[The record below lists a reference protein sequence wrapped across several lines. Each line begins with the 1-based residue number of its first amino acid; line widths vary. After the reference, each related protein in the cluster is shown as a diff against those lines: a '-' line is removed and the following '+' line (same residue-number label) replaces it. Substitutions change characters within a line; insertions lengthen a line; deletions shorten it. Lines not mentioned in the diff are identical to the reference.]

1 MERGHHVR
9 LSAQRELCSKGFF
22 QQSLSRLRPLA
33 DRMSA
38 LRGATWGALSSNR
51 CYHSRIELF
60 QAEFLY
66 KLGLF
71 LMIQKKF
78 AVLLAAVALVLTWPI
93 GSRNATAQTGSSAEI
108 VLVLPFENVSNHPEY
123 NWIGES
129 FADSLS
135 ALLNKPGLIV
145 VTSEERAV
153 AYQRLRLP
161 LTVLPSRATAIKIA
175 RELKASMIVIGT
187 YNVTVPPAGSSHDK
201 TTPAV
206 DKPLAMI
213 SGEARVVRVN
223 EGRMA
228 GDIFDGAWAPRVYD
242 FSDQVAN
249 LQKVHGELAY
259 QVLFQRDKALSF
271 SRNQLIQEATKV
283 PSQAYEA
290 VQKGL
295 LTPEADPTRAIYFKN
310 ALRLFAKDNGGAV
323 YPQAAFELGRFYFNQ
338 AQWKE
343 SIEYFTMLQK
353 KDAHYGEAQFYAGLA
368 YWKTGDIPNAIA
380 TLIPLADEK
389 VMPLVGVYNNAGAV
403 SIAAA
408 RDEKKP
414 EERTRLL
421 LQGITLLSRAVDSS
435 PDDTTVLFN
444 YAYALFLAEKYS
456 EAAEKLERV
465 IAANQKDGDAYFLL
479 AKIQER
485 ANHADAANAADNQA
499 RKYMPQQ
506 SYAKWQTDWQK
517 SPSLA
522 TLALRS
528 RDVLNQID
536 ISDLDRRKT
545 IEAAN
550 ANNTQE
556 ALNKIRDLYQQGRD
570 DEALAEIRKVLIVE
584 PTNAEAFL
592 LSGRINQRRGDQ
604 EAAIAALK
612 TAIFWDPPPKMID
625 AHILLGRIFL
635 ERGDLGEARKYAVSA
650 INIDPSN
657 QEAMALQRQV
667 TMGRP

>member
-1 MERGHHVR
+1 
-9 LSAQRELCSKGFF
+9 
-22 QQSLSRLRPLA
+22 
-33 DRMSA
+33 
-38 LRGATWGALSSNR
+38 
-51 CYHSRIELF
+51 
-60 QAEFLY
+60 
-66 KLGLF
+66 
-71 LMIQKKF
+71 MIQKKL
-78 AVLLAAVALVLTWPI
+78 AVLLAATLLVLALPI
-93 GSRNATAQTGSSAEI
+93 GSRNAAAQTSSSAEI

-135 ALLNKPGLIV
+135 ELLNKPGLIV

-187 YNVTVPPAGSSHDK
+187 YNVLVPPAASDDK
-201 TTPAV
+201 ATAPV

-228 GDIFDGAWAPRVYD
+228 GDVFDGAWAPRVYD
-242 FSDQVAN
+242 FSDQVTN
-249 LQKVHGELAY
+249 LQRVHGELAY
-259 QVLFQRDKALSF
+259 QILFQRDKALSF

-283 PSQAYEA
+283 PAQAYEA

-295 LTPEADPTRAIYFKN
+295 LTPDREPTRAIYFKN
-310 ALRLFAKDNGGAV
+310 ALQLYGKENGGAI
-323 YPQAAFELGRFYFNQ
+323 YPQAAFELGNFYFDQ

-343 SIEYFTMLQK
+343 AIEYFSMLQK
-353 KDAHYGEAQFYAGLA
+353 KDPHYGEAQFYAGLA
-368 YWKTGDIPNAIA
+368 EWKTGDISKALA
-380 TLIPLADEK
+380 TLVPLADEK

-403 SIAAA
+403 SVAAA

-414 EERTRLL
+414 EEKTRLL

-444 YAYALFLAEKYS
+444 YAYALFLAEKYP
-456 EAAEKLERV
+456 EAAEKLEKV
-465 IAANQKDGDAYFLL
+465 IAADQRDGQAYFLL
-479 AKIQER
+479 AKVQER
-485 ANHADAANAADNQA
+485 ANHADAASAADNQA

-522 TLALRS
+522 TLSLRS

-550 ANNTQE
+550 ANNAQE

-635 ERGDLGEARKYAVSA
+635 ERGDLGEARKYSVSA
-650 INIDPSN
+650 IGIDSSN

-667 TMGRP
+667 AMGRP

>member
-1 MERGHHVR
+1 
-9 LSAQRELCSKGFF
+9 
-22 QQSLSRLRPLA
+22 
-33 DRMSA
+33 
-38 LRGATWGALSSNR
+38 
-51 CYHSRIELF
+51 
-60 QAEFLY
+60 
-66 KLGLF
+66 
-71 LMIQKKF
+71 MIQKNL
-78 AVLLAAVALVLTWPI
+78 VILVTAAALVLALPL
-93 GSRNATAQTGSSAEI
+93 GSRRAAAAAQTGSSEI
-108 VLVLPFENVSNHPEY
+108 VLVLPFENVSSHPEY

-135 ALLNKPGLIV
+135 ALLSKPGLIV

-187 YNVTVPPAGSSHDK
+187 YNVVVPPSASDDK
-201 TTPAV
+201 SNSPV
-206 DKPLAMI
+206 DKPLATI
-213 SGEARVVRVN
+213 AGEARVVRVN

-228 GDIFDGAWAPRVYD
+228 GDIFDGSWAPRVYD
-242 FSDQVAN
+242 FGGEVTN
-249 LQKVHGELAY
+249 LQRMHGDLAY
-259 QVLFQRDKALSF
+259 QILFQRDKTLSF
-271 SRNQLIQEATKV
+271 SRNQIIQEATKV
-283 PSQAYEA
+283 PPQAYEA
-290 VQKGL
+290 LEKGL
-295 LTPEADPTRAIYFKN
+295 LTPEHDPTRGNYFKN
-310 ALRLFAKDNGGAV
+310 ALLLFRKENSGAV

-338 AQWKE
+338 AQFKE
-343 SIEYFTMLQK
+343 AIEYFTMLQK
-353 KDAHYGEAQFYAGLA
+353 KDPHYGEAQFYAGLS
-368 YWKTGDIPNAIA
+368 YWKTGDVPNALA
-380 TLIPLADEK
+380 TLVPLADEK

-403 SIAAA
+403 SVAAA
-408 RDEKKP
+408 RAETKP

-421 LQGITLLSRAVDSS
+421 IQGITLLSRAVDSS

-444 YAYALFLAEKYS
+444 YGYALFLAEKYP
-456 EAAEKLERV
+456 EAAEKLEKV
-465 IAANQKDGDAYFLL
+465 IAADQRDGQAYFLL
-479 AKIQER
+479 AKVQER
-485 ANHADAANAADNQA
+485 ANHGDAAGAADNQA

-517 SPSLA
+517 SQSLS

-536 ISDLDRRKT
+536 ISDLDRRHT

-570 DEALAEIRKVLIVE
+570 DEALAEISKVMIVE

-635 ERGDLGEARKYAVSA
+635 ERGDLGEARKYASSA
-650 INIDPSN
+650 MNIDSSN

-667 TMGRP
+667 TMGKP

>member
-1 MERGHHVR
+1 MI
-9 LSAQRELCSKGFF
+9 LK
-22 QQSLSRLRPLA
+22 
-33 DRMSA
+33 
-38 LRGATWGALSSNR
+38 
-51 CYHSRIELF
+51 
-60 QAEFLY
+60 
-66 KLGLF
+66 KL
-71 LMIQKKF
+71 
-78 AVLLAAVALVLTWPI
+78 AVLLAAVALVLTMPL
-93 GSRNATAQTGSSAEI
+93 GSRNAAAQTSSSEI
-108 VLVLPFENVSNHPEY
+108 VLVLPFENVSNHTEY

-129 FADSLS
+129 FADALS
-135 ALLNKPGLIV
+135 ELLNKPGLIV

-187 YNVTVPPAGSSHDK
+187 YNVTVPPAAPDDK
-201 TTPAV
+201 STPAV

-213 SGEARVVRVN
+213 AGEARVVRVN

-242 FSDQVAN
+242 FSDQVSN

-283 PSQAYEA
+283 PAQAYEA

-295 LTPEADPTRAIYFKN
+295 LTPDREPTRAIYFKN
-310 ALRLFAKDNGGAV
+310 ALNLFGKANGGAV

-338 AQWKE
+338 TQMKE
-343 SIEYFTMLQK
+343 AIEYFTMLQK
-353 KDAHYGEAQFYAGLA
+353 KDPHYGEAQFYAGLA
-368 YWKTGDIPNAIA
+368 YWKTGDVANALS
-380 TLIPLADEK
+380 TLVPLADEK

-403 SIAAA
+403 SVAVA
-408 RDEKKP
+408 RDDKKP
-414 EERTRLL
+414 EERMRLL

-444 YAYALFLAEKYS
+444 YAYALFLAEKYP
-456 EAAEKLERV
+456 EAAEKLEKV
-465 IAANQKDGDAYFLL
+465 IAADQRDGQAYFLL
-479 AKIQER
+479 AKVQER
-485 ANHADAANAADNQA
+485 AGHADAANAADNQA

-517 SPSLA
+517 SQSMA

-550 ANNTQE
+550 ASNTQE
-556 ALNKIRDLYQQGRD
+556 SLNKIRDLYQQGRD
-570 DEALAEIRKVLIVE
+570 DEALAEIRKLLIVE

-592 LSGRINQRRGDQ
+592 LSGQINQRRGEQ

-612 TAIFWDPPPKMID
+612 TAIFWEPPPKMID

-635 ERGDLGEARKYAVSA
+635 QRGDLGEARKYSVSA
-650 INIDPSN
+650 ITIDSSN
-657 QEAMALQRQV
+657 QEAIALQRQV
-667 TMGRP
+667 AMGRP

>member
-1 MERGHHVR
+1 
-9 LSAQRELCSKGFF
+9 
-22 QQSLSRLRPLA
+22 
-33 DRMSA
+33 
-38 LRGATWGALSSNR
+38 
-51 CYHSRIELF
+51 
-60 QAEFLY
+60 
-66 KLGLF
+66 
-71 LMIQKKF
+71 MIQKKT
-78 AVLLAAVALVLTWPI
+78 AVLLAVAALLLALPSA
-93 GSRNATAQTGSSAEI
+93 SRNVAAQTSSSAEI

-135 ALLNKPGLIV
+135 ELLNKPGLIV

-175 RELKASMIVIGT
+175 RELKASMIVIGN
-187 YNVTVPPAGSSHDK
+187 YNVLVPPAASDDK
-201 TTPAV
+201 STTPV
-206 DKPLAMI
+206 DKPMAMI
-213 SGEARVVRVN
+213 SGEARVVRTN

-228 GDIFDGAWAPRVYD
+228 GDVFDGAWAPRVYD
-242 FSDQVAN
+242 FSDQVTN
-249 LQKVHGELAY
+249 LQRVHGELAY
-259 QVLFQRDKALSF
+259 QILFQRDKALSF

-283 PSQAYEA
+283 PGQAYEA

-295 LTPEADPTRAIYFKN
+295 LTPEREPTRAIYFKN
-310 ALRLFAKDNGGAV
+310 ALQLYGKENGGAV
-323 YPQAAFELGRFYFNQ
+323 YPQAAFELGNFYFNQ

-343 SIEYFTMLQK
+343 AIEYFSMLQK
-353 KDAHYGEAQFYAGLA
+353 KDPHYGEAQFYAGLA
-368 YWKTGDIPNAIA
+368 EWKTGDISKALA
-380 TLIPLADEK
+380 TLVPLADEK

-403 SIAAA
+403 SVAAA

-414 EERTRLL
+414 EEKTRLL

-456 EAAEKLERV
+456 EAAEKLEKV
-465 IAANQKDGDAYFLL
+465 IAADQRDGQAYFLL
-479 AKIQER
+479 AKVQER
-485 ANHADAANAADNQA
+485 ANHTDAANAADNQA

-522 TLALRS
+522 TVALRS

-604 EAAIAALK
+604 ESAIAALK

-635 ERGDLGEARKYAVSA
+635 ERGDLGEDRKYAVSA
-650 INIDPSN
+650 IGIDSSN

-667 TMGRP
+667 AMGRP

>member
-1 MERGHHVR
+1 MIRKR
-9 LSAQRELCSKGFF
+9 L
-22 QQSLSRLRPLA
+22 
-33 DRMSA
+33 
-38 LRGATWGALSSNR
+38 
-51 CYHSRIELF
+51 
-60 QAEFLY
+60 
-66 KLGLF
+66 
-71 LMIQKKF
+71 
-78 AVLLAAVALVLTWPI
+78 AVFLAALTLACSAVVAP
-93 GSRNATAQTGSSAEI
+93 RYATAQTTSSTEI
-108 VLVLPFENVSNHPEY
+108 VLVLPFENISDHPEY

-161 LTVLPSRATAIKIA
+161 LTVIPSRATAIKIA

-187 YNVTVPPAGSSHDK
+187 YNVVLPPPSASDDK
-201 TTPAV
+201 TKPPV
-206 DKPLAMI
+206 DKPLANI
-213 SGEARVVRVN
+213 TGEARVIRVN

-228 GDIFDGAWAPRVYD
+228 GDIFDGSWAPRVYD
-242 FSDQVAN
+242 FADEVTN
-249 LQKVHGELAY
+249 LQKLHGELAY

-271 SRNQLIQEATKV
+271 SRNNLIQEATKV
-283 PSQAYEA
+283 PSQAFEA
-290 VQKGL
+290 YMKGS
-295 LTPEADPTRAIYFKN
+295 LTDERDSTRAIYFKN
-310 ALRLFAKDNGGAV
+310 ALKLYGKENGGAV

-338 AQWKE
+338 SQWKE
-343 SIEYFTMLQK
+343 AIEYFTMLQK
-353 KDAHYGEAQFYAGLA
+353 KEPHYGEAQFYAGLA
-368 YWKTGDIPNAIA
+368 YWKTGDIAHA
-380 TLIPLADEK
+380 MSTFVPLADEK

-403 SIAAA
+403 SVEAA

-444 YAYALFLAEKYS
+444 YAYALFLNEKYA
-456 EAAEKLERV
+456 EAAEKLEKV
-465 IAANQKDGDAYFLL
+465 IAVDQRDGQAYFLL
-479 AKIQER
+479 AKAQER

-499 RKYMPQQ
+499 RRYLQ
-506 SYAKWQTDWQK
+506 SYAKWQTEWQK
-517 SPSLA
+517 SQSVV
-522 TLALRS
+522 TLDLRS
-528 RDVLNQID
+528 RDVLNQVD
-536 ISDLDRRKT
+536 ISDLSRVKA

-550 ANNTQE
+550 ANNAQE
-556 ALNKIRDLYQQGRD
+556 TLSKIRDLYQQGRD
-570 DEALAEIRKVLIVE
+570 DEALAEIRKLLNLE
-584 PTNAEAFL
+584 PTTAEAFL

-612 TAIFWDPPPKMID
+612 TAIFWDSRLID

-635 ERGDLGEARKYAVSA
+635 ERGDLGEAKKYAASA
-650 INIDPSN
+650 INIDPDN